1 MFDIFALFYLLLVEL
16 PIVCSINIEQSPLTV
31 IGDKNVT
38 RKSNLITKSFSKL
51 SINGPFYCYV
61 TWIDNEQTVDIYT
74 DNNIHPYVIVHIEKD
89 TLKIAIQSDGNFKF
103 TDMNV
108 YLHIHPTIDD
118 IFLAGI
124 STLYSTNV
132 MKTDNLLKLHTQ
144 DTSSLI
150 LQLDIFNID
159 ALFLSAGTT
168 KLMGHVKDKGIIKYD
183 GIGNVDASQLFC
195 KFIDIEANGLGT
207 IWITGT
213 DQSYSIN
220 NFMNLTVGLF
230 IWSLTL
236 GFNLDLEYRLVP
248 YCKIR
253 RYFTHVNYLLSS
265 VLLTMASINRYAR
278 VRQAQLTE
286 NRHRY
291 ITLCERRT
299 TYIIIIVTIIFCL
312 LVNIHIPILFEI
324 ADNDCYARMGIYRI
338 LFDVYFLVFY
348 AICPPL
354 LMVIFNI
361 ATVKHIRCIKK
372 LIHPTVSRREYHF
385 IVLVIAHSFSNVI
398 FTIPYTVNKFIY
410 YTFDDAIPSEKDK
423 LCNAITLLIAFM
435 NPGFSFYLYTL
446 TTKSFRD
453 EF

>member
-213 DQSYSIN
+213 DQCNIKAEGVSI
-220 NFMNLTVGLF
+220 
-230 IWSLTL
+230 
-236 GFNLDLEYRLVP
+236 
-248 YCKIR
+248 
-253 RYFTHVNYLLSS
+253 
-265 VLLTMASINRYAR
+265 
-278 VRQAQLTE
+278 
-286 NRHRY
+286 
-291 ITLCERRT
+291 
-299 TYIIIIVTIIFCL
+299 
-312 LVNIHIPILFEI
+312 
-324 ADNDCYARMGIYRI
+324 
-338 LFDVYFLVFY
+338 
-348 AICPPL
+348 
-354 LMVIFNI
+354 
-361 ATVKHIRCIKK
+361 
-372 LIHPTVSRREYHF
+372 
-385 IVLVIAHSFSNVI
+385 
-398 FTIPYTVNKFIY
+398 
-410 YTFDDAIPSEKDK
+410 
-423 LCNAITLLIAFM
+423 
-435 NPGFSFYLYTL
+435 
-446 TTKSFRD
+446 
-453 EF
+453 

>member
-1 MFDIFALFYLLLVEL
+1 MTNTSIATDDKIKFIRIYIICRYLYLIVFVIGIIGSIFNL
-16 PIVCSINIEQSPLTV
+16 IVFCRKKFRSNSCSIY
-31 IGDKNVT
+31 
-38 RKSNLITKSFSKL
+38 F
-51 SINGPFYCYV
+51 
-61 TWIDNEQTVDIYT
+61 
-74 DNNIHPYVIVHIEKD
+74 
-89 TLKIAIQSDGNFKF
+89 IA
-103 TDMNV
+103 
-108 YLHIHPTIDD
+108 
-118 IFLAGI
+118 
-124 STLYSTNV
+124 
-132 MKTDNLLKLHTQ
+132 
-144 DTSSLI
+144 
-150 LQLDIFNID
+150 
-159 ALFLSAGTT
+159 
-168 KLMGHVKDKGIIKYD
+168 
-183 GIGNVDASQLFC
+183 
-195 KFIDIEANGLGT
+195 
-207 IWITGT
+207 
-213 DQSYSIN
+213 YSIN

-324 ADNDCYARMGIYRI
+324 VDNDCYARMGIYRI

-372 LIHPTVSRREYHF
+372 LIHPMVSRREYHF

-453 EF
+453 EFVRACKEFFIGKNVYSLRNGVDDVKRQQIDTLGSRYSVPMILSEQY